1 MSASKTYLIFLGPPG
16 SGKGTQS
23 RMLQDKLGIPQI
35 STGDLFR
42 YNLKNKTELGLLA
55 KRYMDAGELVPD
67 EVTIRMVEERLSR
80 SDCAH
85 GAIFDG
91 FPRNLHQAVALDE
104 MLQDE
109 GGVSLAPLLLVDDS
123 EVIRRLSGRRVCRSC
138 GAVYHV
144 EFKPP
149 KIDGVCDI
157 DGGELYQR
165 DDDKPETIKHRL
177 YVYYRQTSPL
187 VGYYFAK
194 GLLAEINGNRPPDE
208 VQQALI
214 QTLAERHLLSETAT

>member
-1 MSASKTYLIFLGPPG
+1 MSHKTYLIFLGPPG

-23 RMLQDKLGIPQI
+23 RMLQDKLGIPQV

-67 EVTIRMVEERLSR
+67 EVTIRMVQDRLSR
-80 SDCAH
+80 PDCAN

-91 FPRNLHQAVALDE
+91 FPRNLHQAVALDD
-104 MLQDE
+104 MLRDD
-109 GGVSLAPLLLVDDS
+109 GGVSLVTMLVVDDD
-123 EVIRRLSGRRVCRSC
+123 EVIRRLSGRRVCRVC
-138 GAVYHV
+138 GAVYHI
-144 EFKPP
+144 EFQPP
-149 KIDGVCDI
+149 KVDNVCDI

-194 GLLAEINGNRPPDE
+194 GLLVEVNGNRPPDQ
-208 VQQALI
+208 VQQALLDV
-214 QTLAERHLLSETAT
+214 LAEHNIYPST